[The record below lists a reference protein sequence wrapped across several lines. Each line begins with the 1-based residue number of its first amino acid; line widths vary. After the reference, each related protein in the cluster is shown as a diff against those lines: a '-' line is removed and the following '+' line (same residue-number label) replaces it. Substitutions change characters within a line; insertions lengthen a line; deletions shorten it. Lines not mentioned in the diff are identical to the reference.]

1 MTIEDNS
8 LKINKSP
15 SSPSGQDGGANL
27 LNFSPPTL
35 SPHSPPSTGATP
47 SSPNS
52 SNNNSQSDQSSSS
65 SPSKPVTPHCSES
78 ESNSSAMMTEP
89 PLPEDE
95 PQVTLIGSHLKSVT
109 FNLPTQQNK
118 LEEREKQLAELEAR
132 LKDKEQKLDARE
144 QELVA
149 RLKDE
154 EQKLEMRV
162 KEFEL
167 KADEWTKLYEGKKRE
182 LMALESRENNAQPS
196 FTGRD
201 VRMSLENENG
211 APEAASNQPES
222 IRRKSY
228 ARPRTINEEEME
240 NSNADQPDG
249 FDDDAF
255 EIKTPPRSFSRPSI
269 GQWSV
274 ERRKNNMSVKSM
286 ISNFENCMKKGRS

>member
-1 MTIEDNS
+1 MTIEDDS
-8 LKINKSP
+8 LKIEQSP
-15 SSPSGQDGGANL
+15 TASNGRDGEGNL
-27 LNFSPPTL
+27 LDFSPPTL
-35 SPHSPPSTGATP
+35 SPHSPESPEATP

-52 SNNNSQSDQSSSS
+52 SNNDSHQSGQSSS
-65 SPSKPVTPHCSES
+65 SPSRPVTPHCSES
-78 ESNSSAMMTEP
+78 ESESSAMMTEP
-89 PLPEDE
+89 PVPEDE

-109 FNLPTQQNK
+109 FNLPAQQTK
-118 LEEREKQLAELEAR
+118 LEEREKQLAELESR
-132 LKDKEQKLDARE
+132 LKEREQKLENRE

-167 KADEWTKLYEGKKRE
+167 KADEWTKLYEEKKRE
-182 LMALESRENNAQPS
+182 LMALESRENNTQPS

-201 VRMSLENENG
+201 VRMSLENESG
-211 APEAASNQPES
+211 LTEAAPDG

-228 ARPRTINEEEME
+228 ARPRTINEEETE
-240 NSNADQPDG
+240 NSNTGQPDG
-249 FDDDAF
+249 YDDDAF